1 MAYEVNKFNGTF
13 LTSVADGTID
23 NTTDLR
29 FIGKN
34 YAGYGEIQNEN
45 FLHLL
50 ENFSNTT
57 APPKPVIG
65 QIWYDSTLKKLKFY
79 DGSKF
84 KIASGA
90 EVSTSA
96 PTGLAAGD
104 FWFDETAQQ
113 LYTWTGQEFVL
124 IGPAAAPEFGNSSAV
139 GSVVQDTNGSAH
151 SIIKMIAADVVV
163 AIINSDAEFEL
174 GSSFRIPGFDII
186 KRGVTLVNTLSGSN
200 GVTSTA
206 TGFLYWGTASNALKL
221 GGQDASN
228 YLTRDNTAF
237 TGSVTFPDAGF
248 RLGQDLDLHIFVETR
263 DPNQVDLLRDED
275 QLVVSQT
282 SRDQPIT
289 FRVQVNDTTKIN
301 VAKIKTTGI
310 NPGVGSFFTLGS
322 STFKWLNVFADTFTG
337 DVAAT
342 NIAATNITISNAL
355 GGLKGNLKANDDTIA
370 FDKSSKTFFGTLGT
384 TSNRSLVYGDIIGD
398 VTGSATTASRLGSY
412 APSIVSGAETVA
424 VRDSSG
430 AITAA
435 SFIGTASKADR
446 LKIDNTATDTD
457 PNYKSAKTTATGS
470 TIVAR
475 TADADIFARIFDG
488 TATAARYADLAEKY
502 LADKEYDVGTV
513 VSVCEHGEHEVE
525 ASSWG
530 QRAIGVVSANPA
542 FMMNSE
548 LEGGTYIALK
558 GRVPVKV
565 IGAVKKGQRLI
576 AGNDGCAVAAVP
588 HANDVFAIALESSA
602 ETGTKLIE
610 AIVL

>member
-1 MAYEVNKFNGTF
+1 MAYEVNRFNGTF
-13 LTSVADGTID
+13 LTSVSDGTID

-57 APPKPVIG
+57 APPKPVTG

-84 KIASGA
+84 KSASGA

-104 FWFDETAQQ
+104 FWFDQNAQQ
-113 LYTWTGQEFVL
+113 LYTWTGSEFVL

-139 GSVVQDTNGSAH
+139 GSVVQDTNGTPH
-151 SIIKMIAADVVV
+151 SIVKLIAADVVT
-163 AIINSDAEFEL
+163 AIINSDDQFTL
-174 GSSFRIPGFDII
+174 GSSSAIPGFTVI
-186 KRGVTLVNTLSGSN
+186 KRGVTLVNTDQIT
-200 GVTSTA
+200 GVTSPG

-221 GGQDASN
+221 GGQDASE
-228 YLTRDNTAF
+228 YLTKSNTSF

-263 DPNQVDLLRDED
+263 DSNQVDLLRDED
-275 QLVVSQT
+275 QLVISQT
-282 SRDQPIT
+282 SRDQPIV
-289 FRVQVNDTTKIN
+289 FRVQVNDTTKTN
-301 VAKIKTTGI
+301 VAKIRTTGI
-310 NPGVGSFFTLGS
+310 NPGVNSFYTLGT
-322 STFKWLNVFADTFTG
+322 STYKWLNVYADSFTG
-337 DVAAT
+337 DVVAT
-342 NIAATNITISNAL
+342 NVAATNITIANAL

-370 FDKSSKTFFGTLGT
+370 FDKSNKTFFGTIGS
-384 TSNRSLVYGDIIGD
+384 TSNRSLVYGDLIGD
-398 VTGSATTASRLGSY
+398 VTGSATTASKLGSY
-412 APSIVSGAETVA
+412 SPSIVTGAETVA
-424 VRDSSG
+424 VRDNAG
-430 AITAA
+430 AITASA
-435 SFIGTASKADR
+435 FLGTASKADR
-446 LKIDNTATDTD
+446 LKIDNAATDTD
-457 PNYKSAKTTATGS
+457 PNYKSAKTTAS
-470 TIVAR
+470 ANSIVAR

-502 LADKEYDVGTV
+502 LTDKEYEVGTV

-525 ASSWG
+525 ASQWG

-565 IGAVKKGQRLI
+565 IGAIKKGQRLI

-588 HANDVFAIALESSA
+588 HSNDIFAIALESNDDI
-602 ETGTKLIE
+602 GIKLIE

>member
-1 MAYEVNKFNGTF
+1 MAYEVNRFNGTF

-34 YAGYGEIQNEN
+34 YAGYGETQNEN

-50 ENFSNTT
+50 ENFANTT
-57 APPKPVIG
+57 APPKPVTG
-65 QIWYDSTLKKLKFY
+65 QIWYDATLKKLKFY

-96 PTGLAAGD
+96 PTGLSAGD

-113 LYTWTGQEFVL
+113 LYTWSGQEFIL

-139 GSVVQDTNGSAH
+139 GSVVQDTNGTPH
-151 SIIKMIAADVVV
+151 SIVKLIAADVVV
-163 AIINSDAEFEL
+163 AIINSDEQFTL
-174 GSSFRIPGFDII
+174 GSSSAIPGFTLI
-186 KRGVTLVNTLSGSN
+186 KRGVTLVNTDQN
-200 GVTSTA
+200 TGVTSTG

-221 GGQDASN
+221 GGQDASE
-228 YLTRDNTAF
+228 YLTKSNTSF

-263 DPNQVDLLRDED
+263 DSNQVDLLRDED
-275 QLVVSQT
+275 QLVLSQT

-301 VAKIKTTGI
+301 VAKIKTTGL
-310 NPGVGSFFTLGS
+310 NPGVSSYFTLGS
-322 STFKWLNVFADTFTG
+322 STSKWLNVFSDTFTG

-342 NIAATNITISNAL
+342 NISATNITISNTL

-370 FDKSSKTFFGTLGT
+370 FDKATKTFFGTLGT
-384 TSNRSLVYGDIIGD
+384 TSNRSLVFGDLVGD
-398 VTGSATTASRLGSY
+398 VTGSATSASRLGSY
-412 APSIVSGAETVA
+412 APSIASGPETVA
-424 VRDSSG
+424 VRDSSS

-435 SFIGTASKADR
+435 AFIGTASKSDR
-446 LKIDNTATDTD
+446 LKIDNSATDTD
-457 PNYKSAKTTATGS
+457 PNYKSAKTTASGS

-502 LADKEYDVGTV
+502 LPDNDYDSGTV
-513 VSVCEHGEHEVE
+513 VSVGGDAEVT
-525 ASSWG
+525 ACSSG
-530 QRAIGVVSANPA
+530 GRVLGVVSTNPA
-542 FMMNSE
+542 YMMNKD
-548 LEGGTYIALK
+548 LEGGIYIALK
-558 GRVPVKV
+558 GRVPCKV
-565 IGAVKKGQRLI
+565 AGPVSKGDELI
-576 AGNDGCAVAAVP
+576 AGNIGVAMVDNSQE
-588 HANDVFAIALESSA
+588 HAGKVFAIALESNNDP
-602 ETGTKLIE
+602 GIKIIE